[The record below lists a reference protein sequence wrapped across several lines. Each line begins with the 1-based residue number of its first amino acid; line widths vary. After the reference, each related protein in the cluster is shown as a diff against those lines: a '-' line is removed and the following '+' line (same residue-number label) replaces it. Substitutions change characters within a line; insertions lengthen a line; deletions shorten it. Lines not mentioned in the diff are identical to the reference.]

1 MAEKSLIILRGLPGS
16 GKSSLASLLSKAIC
30 SADDYLI
37 NREGNYIWTESR
49 VIQAH
54 KWCERKCERFM
65 KKQIFLIVIDN
76 VSVKSKDMRPYRK
89 LAKEYGYKVYSVIV
103 ENRHRGINTHN
114 VSKEIMKSMRKKF
127 EIYL

>member
-1 MAEKSLIILRGLPGS
+1 MAEKSLVILRGLPGS

-37 NREGNYIWTESR
+37 NREGEYIWTESR

-54 KWCERKCERFM
+54 EWCKRKCERFM
-65 KKQIFLIVIDN
+65 KKQISLVVIDN

-103 ENRHRGINTHN
+103 ENRHKGINTHN

-127 EIYL
+127 EICL

>member
-1 MAEKSLIILRGLPGS
+1 MAEKSLVILRGLPGS
-16 GKSSLASLLSKAIC
+16 GKSSFASLLSKAIC

-37 NREGNYIWTESR
+37 NREGEYIWTESR

-54 KWCERKCERFM
+54 EWCERKCERFM
-65 KKQIFLIVIDN
+65 KKQISLVVIDN
-76 VSVKSKDMRPYRK
+76 VSVKSRDMRPYRK

-103 ENRHRGINTHN
+103 ENRHKGINTHN

-127 EIYL
+127 EICL